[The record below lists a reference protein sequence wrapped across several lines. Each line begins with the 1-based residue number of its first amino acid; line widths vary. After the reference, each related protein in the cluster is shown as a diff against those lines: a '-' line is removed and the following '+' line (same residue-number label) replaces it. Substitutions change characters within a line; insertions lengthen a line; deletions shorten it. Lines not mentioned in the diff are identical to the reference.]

1 MAIRPANQHQPVQVT
16 RSPCD
21 PSAGPLL
28 LAAGAGHGAGFGAL
42 VPQMTARSEPGHAP
56 GLSGLI
62 TTISQFT
69 IVTGITILG
78 RLYPSIAHVGSR
90 ASSGHVLSAVAWSS
104 PSPTPPPPHSRC
116 RWPAPGKP
124 PLMLGSDSAR
134 PGRTLYGAA
143 LEPGGSPVPAAT
155 PELKLY
161 GPSRHRTI
169 VPGPSCRSAPDS
181 CQGTD
186 RRDCARSL

>member
-1 MAIRPANQHQPVQVT
+1 
-16 RSPCD
+16 
-21 PSAGPLL
+21 
-28 LAAGAGHGAGFGAL
+28 
-42 VPQMTARSEPGHAP
+42 MTARSEPGHAP
-56 GLSGLI
+56 VLSGLI

-104 PSPTPPPPHSRC
+104 PSPTPPPRHSRC

-124 PLMLGSDSAR
+124 PSMLGSDSAR

-186 RRDCARSL
+186 RRISRGAPHRVRHCRYSDSLPICVDESAATPQRPTPASEPCGSMITPIKAS